1 MSDLPASASTPAPPP
16 PAATTDAAA
25 GPACQNC
32 GTPLLGPHCYACGQ
46 PVKGMVRHFSSIL
59 GDFFDSVLDLDSRIF
74 RTLWPLFARP
84 AYLTCEYF
92 AGRRVRYVTPVRL
105 FVFLSVV
112 TFFVAQMVV
121 QVQGDESPRSEAQ
134 RRIAAATTVAEV
146 TRLRDEALR
155 PLEQSRAAMPGN
167 VAGTGGRVGLDMEI
181 RRLREAS
188 EQRIAQLERRKA
200 AGKPPPEPD
209 GTISFGNSG
218 PWDPVTNPVTFDWLP
233 DFANG
238 WINGRIAH
246 ASDNIKRMQDD
257 QSLLK
262 DAMLGAVPSTL
273 FVLVPVFALM
283 LKLLYLFKHRLYM
296 EHLIVALHS
305 HAFLC
310 LALLLVFLAT
320 ALGTAVPALER
331 ATGWLEGGLFLWML
345 LYLLLMQKRV
355 YGQGWPMTLFK
366 YSVLGT
372 AYMVLL
378 GFGALA
384 AVVIGL
390 AWG

>member
-1 MSDLPASASTPAPPP
+1 MSDTPARTDAPA
-16 PAATTDAAA
+16 PAAAPAPAPA
-25 GPACQNC
+25 GPPCQNC
-32 GTPLLGPHCYACGQ
+32 GTPLLGEHCYACGQ
-46 PVKGMVRHFSSIL
+46 PVKGMVRHFGTIL

-74 RTLWPLFARP
+74 RTLWPLFAKP
-84 AYLTCEYF
+84 GYLTLEYF

-121 QVQGDESPRSEAQ
+121 QLQDNEGPRNAAEA
-134 RRIAAATTVAEV
+134 RIAAATTVADV
-146 TRLRDEALR
+146 QRLRDAALK
-155 PLEQSRAAMPGN
+155 PLQASRDTLPDN
-167 VAGTGGRVGLDMEI
+167 PAGAGARVGLDMEI
-181 RRLREAS
+181 ARLRTAA

-200 AGKPPPEPD
+200 AGKPPPDEA
-209 GTISFGNSG
+209 TITFGDSG
-218 PWDPVTNPVTFDWLP
+218 PWDPVTNPVTVSWLP
-233 DFANG
+233 GFANA
-238 WINGRIAH
+238 WINGRIGH
-246 ASDNIKRMQDD
+246 AQDNIARMQQD

-283 LKLLYLFKHRLYM
+283 LKVLYLFRRRLYM
-296 EHLIVALHS
+296 EHLLVALHS

-320 ALGTAVPALER
+320 ALGEGVPAL
-331 ATGWLEGGLFLWML
+331 ATLTGSIEGGLFVWML
-345 LYLLLMQKRV
+345 VYLLLMQKRV

-366 YSVLGT
+366 YTVLGS